1 MSQAGICGKDI
12 LEAGT
17 VKVMAQRVQ
26 KGSPSRNSKKASVAG
41 VEMEYGRWWGQEM
54 ACRKIHW

>member
-12 LEAGT
+12 LEEGT

-41 VEMEYGRWWGQEM
+41 V
-54 ACRKIHW
+54 

>member
-1 MSQAGICGKDI
+1 MSQAGICGKDS
-12 LEAGT
+12 LEEGT

>member
-12 LEAGT
+12 LEEGT

-26 KGSPSRNSKKASVAG
+26 KGSPLRNSKKASVAG
-41 VEMEYGRWWGQEM
+41 VEMEYGRWWDQEM